1 MSIWESFWDIIVWF
15 FWIFIFI
22 AYLMALFS
30 VLSDLFRD
38 HKTSGW
44 VKAIWVLF
52 LVFLPFLTVLVYLI
66 ARGRGMNERAQEAA
80 AAQQQAAESY
90 IRDVAGSS
98 PADQIEKAHQLLNA
112 GAISQDEFDKLKRDV
127 LA

>member
-1 MSIWESFWDIIVWF
+1 MGIWESFWDIIVWF
-15 FWIFIFI
+15 IWIFVFV

-30 VLSDLFRD
+30 VLTDLFRD
-38 HKTSGW
+38 HTTNGW

-66 ARGRGMNERAQEAA
+66 ARGRGMNERAQQAA
-80 AAQQQAAESY
+80 ASQQKAAESY
-90 IRDVAGSS
+90 IRDVAGNS
-98 PADQIEKAHQLLNA
+98 PTDQIEKAHQLLNA
-112 GAISQDEFDKLKRDV
+112 GAISQEEFDKLKSNS

>member
-1 MSIWESFWDIIVWF
+1 M
-15 FWIFIFI
+15 
-22 AYLMALFS
+22 
-30 VLSDLFRD
+30 
-38 HKTSGW
+38 
-44 VKAIWVLF
+44 LF

>member
-1 MSIWESFWDIIVWF
+1 MGIWESFWDIIVWF
-15 FWIFIFI
+15 IWIFVFV

-30 VLSDLFRD
+30 VLTDLFRD
-38 HKTSGW
+38 HTTNGW

-66 ARGRGMNERAQEAA
+66 ARGRGMNERAQQAA
-80 AAQQQAAESY
+80 ASQQKAAESY
-90 IRDVAGSS
+90 IRDVAGNS
-98 PADQIEKAHQLLNA
+98 PTDQIEKAHQLLNA
-112 GAISQDEFDKLKRDV
+112 GAISQEEFDKLKSNA

>member
-1 MSIWESFWDIIVWF
+1 MGIWESFWDIIVWF
-15 FWIFIFI
+15 IWIFVCV

-30 VLSDLFRD
+30 VLTDLFRD
-38 HKTSGW
+38 HTTNGW

-66 ARGRGMNERAQEAA
+66 ARGRGMNERAQQAA
-80 AAQQQAAESY
+80 ASQQKAAESY
-90 IRDVAGSS
+90 IRDVAGNS
-98 PADQIEKAHQLLNA
+98 PTDQIEKAHQLLNA
-112 GAISQDEFDKLKRDV
+112 GAISQEEFDKLKSNA